1 MFPATPAALTAQQ
14 SHPTSMPPSPPLPG
28 SSRVGSGWHTPRP
41 GCSCRFGLLS
51 ELDADTEVS
60 AEGEVNESEY
70 PSPRKGT
77 ARLLLNG
84 RCGSATSPVL
94 GGLVG
99 SIEKTLAEEHSTAD
113 AALWWL
119 EPSKGLVGAADDP
132 MSSLSAHNLRQ
143 PLGDRGGADGEME
156 SS

>member
-14 SHPTSMPPSPPLPG
+14 SHTASMQPSPPLPG
-28 SSRVGSGWHTPRP
+28 SSCGGTRWHTPRRP

-99 SIEKTLAEEHSTAD
+99 SIEKTLAELNTQYAE
-113 AALWWL
+113 
-119 EPSKGLVGAADDP
+119 
-132 MSSLSAHNLRQ
+132 
-143 PLGDRGGADGEME
+143 
-156 SS
+156 

>member
-1 MFPATPAALTAQQ
+1 M
-14 SHPTSMPPSPPLPG
+14 
-28 SSRVGSGWHTPRP
+28 
-41 GCSCRFGLLS
+41 
-51 ELDADTEVS
+51 
-60 AEGEVNESEY
+60 
-70 PSPRKGT
+70 
-77 ARLLLNG
+77 
-84 RCGSATSPVL
+84 L

-143 PLGDRGGADGEME
+143 PLGDRLDAIDTNRAWMVQPTIV
-156 SS
+156 